1 MDKFIKVDNFKLLC
15 DPRKLKHKK
24 HKTNKTNKP
33 NGKLTLKFIDKSYLN
48 SFKKFIINKINTF
61 IPNQSKDNFDILI
74 MSIWHQFIFN
84 NVDNLKYY
92 DFVKILN
99 NKVEHYN
106 LAKNDDKMDDSLSKN
121 DDKIYDN
128 LDKNDDKI
136 DDNLDKNDSK

>member
-24 HKTNKTNKP
+24 HKTNKTKP

-106 LAKNDDKMDDSLSKN
+106 L
-121 DDKIYDN
+121 
-128 LDKNDDKI
+128 DKNDYKI
-136 DDNLDKNDSK
+136 DDNLAKNDYKIDDNLSKNDSK